1 MIDLP
6 PRDQKGRWRAVIESP
21 QGSRNKL
28 KFDHESG
35 AFRVTESLPA
45 GMSFPFDFGFI
56 PGTRGGDGDPMDVLI
71 LMDAPAYPGT
81 VVGVRLLG
89 VIQAE
94 QEDAGGVV
102 RNDRLIALADGSTE
116 RGTPRRLKDLDP
128 TLIEQIEAFFVDYNR
143 LRGTV
148 FRPTRRRG
156 RRAAHRLL
164 RKSRLSVMPHLSDP

>member
-28 KFDHESG
+28 KFDRELG

-56 PGTRGGDGDPMDVLI
+56 PGTRGGDGDPIDVLI

-94 QEDAGGVV
+94 QEELVGWSATTASSHW
-102 RNDRLIALADGSTE
+102 RM
-116 RGTPRRLKDLDP
+116 
-128 TLIEQIEAFFVDYNR
+128 
-143 LRGTV
+143 
-148 FRPTRRRG
+148 G
-156 RRAAHRLL
+156 RRSGGH
-164 RKSRLSVMPHLSDP
+164 PGG

>member
-28 KFDHESG
+28 KFDRELG

-56 PGTRGGDGDPMDVLI
+56 PGTRGGDGDPIDVLI

-94 QEDAGGVV
+94 QEDAGGMV

-128 TLIEQIEAFFVDYNR
+128 ALIEQIEAFFVDCNR

-156 RRAAHRLL
+156 RRAARRLL
-164 RKSRLSVMPHLSDP
+164 RKGRLSVTPHPSDL